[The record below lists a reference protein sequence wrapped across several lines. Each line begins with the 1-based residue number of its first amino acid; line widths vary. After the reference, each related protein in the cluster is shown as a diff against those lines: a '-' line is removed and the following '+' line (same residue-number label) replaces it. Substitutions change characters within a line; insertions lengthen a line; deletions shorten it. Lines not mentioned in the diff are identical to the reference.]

1 MCADLSKLAAY
12 ALSGVNKV
20 EGWLHNGA
28 ITSTVLLSRAQR
40 NRGISGDVGEIG
52 IHHGKYFLLLCH
64 LQEDREDAV
73 AIDVFDDQHLNID
86 RSGKGDRAIFE
97 SNILTFLGTGEK
109 ISIVQADSLSI
120 TVDVFT
126 KLTNRKFRIFSIDG
140 GHTISHVINDLN
152 LAESTLDDY
161 GMVVVDDFFDPGWPG
176 VSEGMFRYWARGG
189 RLRPFAYGDGKLFLS
204 HRDAREDYYDIATT
218 TLYPISLKGKKVEL
232 RGDVC
237 LHLLMVGHGP
247 MLASVQQAAK
257 GCEDV
262 TFFGDM
268 ANDEALRIISQ
279 SRLMVHTSL
288 WEGVPR
294 AIIESLTCGTPVVAF
309 DFAIQGDFGQTR
321 AVRLVSREDLEPTV
335 RKLLDDV
342 PGLDELSREAR
353 RFALETH
360 GAQKLEEAA
369 QQILRFADQARR
381 TDPMQRIAV

>member
-1 MCADLSKLAAY
+1 VKIF
-12 ALSGVNKV
+12 V
-20 EGWLHNGA
+20 
-28 ITSTVLLSRAQR
+28 
-40 NRGISGDVGEIG
+40 
-52 IHHGKYFLLLCH
+52 LLCH
-64 LQEDREDAV
+64 ASSKLHGEIREGIIAKSLCRLGHDA
-73 AIDVFDDQHLNID
+73 
-86 RSGKGDRAIFE
+86 
-97 SNILTFLGTGEK
+97 
-109 ISIVQADSLSI
+109 
-120 TVDVFT
+120 
-126 KLTNRKFRIFSIDG
+126 RIFRMFG
-140 GHTISHVINDLN
+140 GHVAKSEMFDGIVPVTYYPSENPKDDIHLQI
-152 LAESTLDDY
+152 STLLCESICSERPDVVLLKGMDY
-161 GMVVVDDFFDPGWPG
+161 HLSEFLIRRLDLSHTKIGFIVGGINVHPVLQHADFVLTESQRQSREVREFLSRPVPVEPLSKYVNWELADQLYANSTDPKRFGIVNVGFFD
-176 VSEGMFRYWARGG
+176 EGKNQIQ
-189 RLRPFAYGDGKLFLS
+189 LKLFFGKY
-204 HRDAREDYYDIATT
+204 RIAM
-218 TLYPISLKGKKVEL
+218 I
-232 RGDVC
+232 
-237 LHLLMVGHGP
+237 GHGP

-369 QQILRFADQARR
+369 QQILRFANQARR

>member
-1 MCADLSKLAAY
+1 M
-12 ALSGVNKV
+12 
-20 EGWLHNGA
+20 
-28 ITSTVLLSRAQR
+28 
-40 NRGISGDVGEIG
+40 
-52 IHHGKYFLLLCH
+52 
-64 LQEDREDAV
+64 QEDREDAV

-86 RSGKGDRAIFE
+86 RSGKGDRAIFQ

-237 LHLLMVGHGP
+237 LHLLMPPPSVAITADGKLLSSFWDFSSGGTGKTLLGRGWSAPDRHGAWTTGRRANLRIPLQTGHRPGGISTLVRISGYP
-247 MLASVQQAAK
+247 FIPPEHGRQGLLVKLDGHDLVRNEWTRNGLATVEVDVPDSLVLEGGNKLELVPDFAAAPSDS
-257 GCEDV
+257 GMSADTRLLGFHLTRIV
-262 TFFGDM
+262 TFG
-268 ANDEALRIISQ
+268 ASQ
-279 SRLMVHTSL
+279 VSSQ
-288 WEGVPR
+288 
-294 AIIESLTCGTPVVAF
+294 
-309 DFAIQGDFGQTR
+309 DQGL
-321 AVRLVSREDLEPTV
+321 AP
-335 RKLLDDV
+335 
-342 PGLDELSREAR
+342 
-353 RFALETH
+353 
-360 GAQKLEEAA
+360 
-369 QQILRFADQARR
+369 
-381 TDPMQRIAV
+381 